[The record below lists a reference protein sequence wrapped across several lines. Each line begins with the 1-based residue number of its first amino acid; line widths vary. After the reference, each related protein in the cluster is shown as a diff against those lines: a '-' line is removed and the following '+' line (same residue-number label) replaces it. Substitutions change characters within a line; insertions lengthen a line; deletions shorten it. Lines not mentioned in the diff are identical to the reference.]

1 MKRLILVLTA
11 VLAILLTFSCTQLF
25 EPRTSKVSVVL
36 SSGQEDSKEGFETL
50 VDQSIK
56 TLDSQSELLKRSEA
70 PWVKDIEKLEVKV
83 SKFSYKYSTGPTESN
98 WATPTTIDKTVDL
111 ISLSSSE
118 IDWLTFDIP
127 KGAVILAISFEI
139 SQATVTVNGT
149 SHKVDIPSGSAKIV
163 LKNLNWEIR
172 EDGQI
177 ILNIDWSRSIIK
189 VSGSNY
195 KLVPRIAYRWRSTL
209 KNLWAIEGTIKR
221 EDGSAPTE
229 PLLIGLYEGEDT
241 SATPLTLRVLP
252 VTKAGEFYL
261 GKYKPGTYT
270 IVVWNELTF
279 EYDGD
284 EIVFSGK
291 QVINKTFEHGK
302 TSATTMLD
310 LTY

>member
-70 PWVKDIEKLEVKV
+70 PWVKDIEKLEIKV

-127 KGAVILAISFEI
+127 KGAVMLAISFEI
-139 SQATVTVNGT
+139 SQATVT
-149 SHKVDIPSGSAKIV
+149 
-163 LKNLNWEIR
+163 
-172 EDGQI
+172 
-177 ILNIDWSRSIIK
+177 
-189 VSGSNY
+189 
-195 KLVPRIAYRWRSTL
+195 
-209 KNLWAIEGTIKR
+209 
-221 EDGSAPTE
+221 
-229 PLLIGLYEGEDT
+229 
-241 SATPLTLRVLP
+241 
-252 VTKAGEFYL
+252 
-261 GKYKPGTYT
+261 
-270 IVVWNELTF
+270 NETF
-279 EYDGD
+279 
-284 EIVFSGK
+284 
-291 QVINKTFEHGK
+291 
-302 TSATTMLD
+302 
-310 LTY
+310 